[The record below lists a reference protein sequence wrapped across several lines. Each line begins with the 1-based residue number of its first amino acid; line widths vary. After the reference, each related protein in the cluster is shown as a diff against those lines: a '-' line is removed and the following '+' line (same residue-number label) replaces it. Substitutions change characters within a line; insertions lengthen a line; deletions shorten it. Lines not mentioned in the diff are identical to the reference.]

1 MKTIDQ
7 VHAYLRKR
15 GTPVS
20 RAQVVAEY
28 GKTAGG
34 ALVYLLKEGSV
45 RRVASTSSCVNDWQY
60 VKERPAKRAN
70 PNGLAIDAFL
80 SKNPWSTLA
89 DIRVAVPEITRQRV
103 DQLLK
108 AGLTA
113 GRYERRDAQFI
124 GDFMRWRLSAK
135 GKRRVDNPAPSA

>member
-7 VHAYLRKR
+7 VHAYLRER
-15 GTPVS
+15 GTAVS

-28 GKTAGG
+28 GGAAGG
-34 ALVYLLKEGSV
+34 ALVYLLQEGSIC
-45 RRVASTSSCVNDWQY
+45 RVASATGRVNDWQY

-80 SKNPWSTLA
+80 REHPWSTAA
-89 DIRVAVPEITRQRV
+89 DIRGAVPGISRQRV

-108 AGLTA
+108 AGLAA

-124 GDFMRWRLSAK
+124 GDFTRWKLSAK
-135 GKRRVDNPAPSA
+135 GKKS